1 MKKILIISN
10 DPELRGFISETLKY
24 GGFSTV
30 EASSLKGALTLVRDE
45 YTELVYLDLMLPEE
59 KDGYAVMKKIIEE
72 RPSLPVVILAENN
85 NAEAAAKAIKLG
97 AEEYLAKDVV
107 KDSVVLVAVNIFKKT
122 ELEKKELLSEQLP
135 RSLKGNSN
143 ILESGLGLLEVGKRA
158 ASEYE
163 KIYLL
168 KVLGETGGN
177 KTRAAKLLK
186 IDYKTLFNKMKEYG
200 IALSFLLLL
209 F

>member
-122 ELEKKELLSEQLP
+122 ELEKKELLSEHC
-135 RSLKGNSN
+135 REVLKATA
-143 ILESGLGLLEVGKRA
+143 IFWKAGLGFWKSGKGLHQNTKK
-158 ASEYE
+158 Y
-163 KIYLL
+163 ICL
-168 KVLGETGGN
+168 KCLV
-177 KTRAAKLLK
+177 KPAVTRQGLP
-186 IDYKTLFNKMKEYG
+186 
-200 IALSFLLLL
+200 SF
-209 F
+209 